1 MKTRFLTNKLVSTT
15 KFVAIY
21 LKELEISQI
30 PRIRPS
36 ALSF

>member
-1 MKTRFLTNKLVSTT
+1 MKTRSLTNRLVSTK
-15 KFVAIY
+15 KFVSIY

-36 ALSF
+36 SLSF